1 MSDEM
6 TLEERKVIYRA
17 RRGLK
22 EIDVYFDPYVKQYYL
37 TADPTEKALFA
48 ELVDQEDPDLLDWFM
63 EVGRAGT
70 LLRELLESHQRNVA
84 VTKRKRLKVSSIY
97 HNPVNA
103 DVERRSSIYQK

>member
-1 MSDEM
+1 MFEQL

-37 TADPTEKALFA
+37 AADQTEKALFK

-63 EVGRAGT
+63 EVSEPPKPE
-70 LLRELLESHQRNVA
+70 LRQLII
-84 VTKRKRLKVSSIY
+84 KLKHYV
-97 HNPVNA
+97 HG
-103 DVERRSSIYQK
+103 

>member
-1 MSDEM
+1 MEISMWMFLAIAIVMSI
-6 TLEERKVIYRA
+6 V
-17 RRGLK
+17 
-22 EIDVYFDPYVKQYYL
+22 
-37 TADPTEKALFA
+37 
-48 ELVDQEDPDLLDWFM
+48 
-63 EVGRAGT
+63 VGRAGT